1 MSLQILATLY
11 PDRITVRSQQS
22 VNVRSEYEKKVL
34 QQSKKK
40 VSKKSLENLQI
51 KKSSWSLS
59 YQTKRKLENSIAMLN
74 HLAKPRSIIQKGKK
88 PIYNFRCSFVT
99 LTLPSLQNHTDKEIK
114 GVALNNFLTI
124 MRQKFGVK
132 NYVWKAELQK
142 NESIHFHIVWDV
154 YIHHAAVRY
163 YWNQSLNLLGYVD
176 VYAKKYS
183 QMSLKE
189 YAESRQIPVPQAL
202 SGFLQGNKTQWMSPP
217 TEQVVAVRN
226 GAQLAHYLRK
236 YITKD
241 VDEDDKKGKERIE
254 EFGRVWGRSQSLS
267 ALKFVTRYDWD
278 NLYAHIKSF
287 GKIDENF
294 HKVIY
299 DYCTIYY
306 INFANCSKKLLK
318 WLNQKMVEIG
328 ITYGYFS
335 PPAPL
340 C

>member
-1 MSLQILATLY
+1 MSIQILATLY
-11 PDRITVRSQQS
+11 PDRITVRSQKS
-22 VNVRSEYEKKVL
+22 INVRHEYEQKVL
-34 QQSKKK
+34 KPIKKK
-40 VSKKSLENLQI
+40 VSDNSLENLKI

-59 YQTKRKLENSIAMLN
+59 YQTKRKLENSVAMLN
-74 HLAKPRSIIQKGKK
+74 NLATPRTIPIKGKN
-88 PIYNFRCSFVT
+88 PIYNFRCAFVT
-99 LTLPSLQNHTDKEIK
+99 LTLPTDQDHTDKEVKAI
-114 GVALNNFLTI
+114 ALNNFLTI
-124 MRQKFGVK
+124 MRQKFGLK

-142 NESIHFHIVWDV
+142 NESIHFHIVWDIYV
-154 YIHHAAVRY
+154 HHTAVRY
-163 YWNQSLNLLGYVD
+163 YWNQSINLLGYVD
-176 VYAKKYS
+176 QYTKKYS
-183 QMSLKE
+183 PMSLKE
-189 YAESRQIPVPQAL
+189 YAESRQIPVPKAL
-202 SGFLQGNKTQWMSPP
+202 SGFLKGRDTEWKSPP
-217 TEQVVAVRN
+217 SEQVKAVRN

-254 EFGRVWGRSQSLS
+254 DFGRVWGRSQSLS

-299 DYCTIYY
+299 DYCTVYY
-306 INFANCSKKLLK
+306 IDFAQCSKKLLK

-328 ITYGYFS
+328 VTYGYFS